1 MFILANRL
9 QIYLVGCQRDRNISL
24 KGCQTDCN
32 INFLH
37 YLYIAQVH
45 YLGKWIKFVI
55 DRI

>member
-45 YLGKWIKFVI
+45 YLGKWIKFAI